1 MQTGDALPFTTR
13 HASFDGARSKPTQ
26 SGYVLPFID
35 GPTRT
40 LKRLESHLTRL
51 HARSAS
57 HPPHRHED
65 EEIVI
70 LRSGRIEVEVEGQ
83 VHSLLSGDMLVI
95 ASNDLHGIR
104 NASNEVAE
112 YYVVRFE
119 VGQDSA

>member
-1 MQTGDALPFTTR
+1 MQADDAQPFTTR
-13 HASFDGARSKPTQ
+13 HASFDGVRSKPTP

-40 LKRLESHLTRL
+40 LSRLEVHLTRL
-51 HARSAS
+51 HAKCAS
-57 HPPHRHED
+57 HPPHQHPD
-65 EEIVI
+65 EEMVI
-70 LRSGRIEVEVEGQ
+70 LRAGRIEVEVEGH
-83 VHSLLSGDMLVI
+83 VHAMAKGDLLVI

-104 NASNEVAE
+104 NAGDEVAE